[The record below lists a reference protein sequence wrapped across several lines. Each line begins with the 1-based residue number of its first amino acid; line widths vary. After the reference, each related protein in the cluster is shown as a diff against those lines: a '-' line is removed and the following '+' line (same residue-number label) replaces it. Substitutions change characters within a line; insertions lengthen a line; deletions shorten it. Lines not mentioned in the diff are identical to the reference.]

1 VEKINNNKDLHRKGI
16 YMRNYTKKEY
26 KESPGRRL
34 ALLEKHV
41 TKVENLRGRIANDLK
56 KTKST
61 PIEIYKNR
69 CLQAVERVGR
79 IAGVS
84 TKQKDNAKKR
94 LFKVYIELQ
103 EYSGSE
109 RQVWDH
115 DRETP
120 IDEFFPG
127 YDGSVVEA
135 YSAKSHSGGLGFSTA
150 RGLLLADGVG
160 IVRNPYYNELN
171 AAKCG
176 PPMDSSDYVP
186 RHKPTTQEHIEEMA
200 RQKKEVLSNG

>member
-1 VEKINNNKDLHRKGI
+1 MKHNLRDEYGK
-16 YMRNYTKKEY
+16 YTGKP
-26 KESPGRRL
+26 SR
-34 ALLEKHV
+34 LLEKLV
-41 TKVENLRGRIANDLK
+41 THVENLQGKIAHDMD
-56 KTKST
+56 KTKSV

-69 CLQAVERVGR
+69 CLQAVERVDKLS
-79 IAGVS
+79 GVS
-84 TKQKDNAKKR
+84 DKQKDNAKKR

-135 YSAKSHSGGLGFSTA
+135 YSAHSFSGGLGFSTA
-150 RGLLLADGVG
+150 RGLMLADGVG
-160 IVRNPYYNELN
+160 VTRNPYYSELN

-176 PPMDSSDYVP
+176 PPIDSSTHVH
-186 RHKPTTQEHIEEMA
+186 RHEQTTQEWRVEMA
-200 RQKKEVLSNG
+200 KQKKEVLSNG

>member
-1 VEKINNNKDLHRKGI
+1 MSKISKIKTDDGWVYI
-16 YMRNYTKKEY
+16 KKED
-26 KESPGRRL
+26 KVAPGRKL
-34 ALLEKHV
+34 KSLEKLV
-41 TKVENLRGRIANDLK
+41 TQTENLRGKIAHDMD
-56 KTKST
+56 KTKSV

-79 IAGVS
+79 MSGV
-84 TKQKDNAKKR
+84 TDKQKDNAKKR

-176 PPMDSSDYVP
+176 PPMDSTDYVS
-186 RHKPTTQEHIEEMA
+186 RHKQTAQEHREEMA
-200 RQKKEVLSNG
+200 RQKKEVLDYELL

>member
-1 VEKINNNKDLHRKGI
+1 
-16 YMRNYTKKEY
+16 MRNYTKKEH
-26 KESPGRRL
+26 KEFPGRKL
-34 ALLEKHV
+34 KVLEKLV
-41 TKVENLRGRIANDLK
+41 TNMENLQGKIAHDVD
-56 KTKST
+56 KTKSV

-69 CLQAVERVGR
+69 CLQAVERVDKL
-79 IAGVS
+79 AGVS
-84 TKQKDNAKKR
+84 DKQKDNAKKR

-135 YSAKSHSGGLGFSTA
+135 YSAHSFSGGLGFSTA
-150 RGLLLADGVG
+150 RGLMLADGVG
-160 IVRNPYYNELN
+160 VTRNPYYSELN
-171 AAKCG
+171 AGKCG
-176 PPMDSSDYVP
+176 PPMDSSAHVQ
-186 RHKPTTQEHIEEMA
+186 RHEPTTQEWREEMA

>member
-1 VEKINNNKDLHRKGI
+1 MGYI
-16 YMRNYTKKEY
+16 KKEY
-26 KESPGRRL
+26 KLTPGTKMGKVR
-34 ALLEKHV
+34 ALDKIV
-41 TKVENLRGRIANDLK
+41 TQMENLRGKISHDID
-56 KTKST
+56 KTKSV

-69 CLQAVERVGR
+69 CLQAVERVDKLS
-79 IAGVS
+79 GVS
-84 TKQKDNAKKR
+84 DKQKANAKKR

-135 YSAKSHSGGLGFSTA
+135 YSAHSFSGGLGFSTA
-150 RGLLLADGVG
+150 RGLMLADGVG
-160 IVRNPYYNELN
+160 TVKNPYYNELN

-176 PPMDSSDYVP
+176 PPMDSSTHVQ
-186 RHKPTTQEHIEEMA
+186 RHEPTTQEWREEMA

>member
-1 VEKINNNKDLHRKGI
+1 MGYI
-16 YMRNYTKKEY
+16 KKEY
-26 KESPGRRL
+26 KLTPGTKMGKVR
-34 ALLEKHV
+34 ALDKIV
-41 TKVENLRGRIANDLK
+41 TQMENLRGKISHDID
-56 KTKST
+56 KTKSV

-69 CLQAVERVGR
+69 CLQAVERVDKLS
-79 IAGVS
+79 GVS
-84 TKQKDNAKKR
+84 DKQKANAKKR

-135 YSAKSHSGGLGFSTA
+135 YSAHSFSGGLGFSTA
-150 RGLLLADGVG
+150 RGLMLADGVG
-160 IVRNPYYNELN
+160 TVKNPYYNELN

-176 PPMDSSDYVP
+176 PPMDSSTHIH
-186 RHKPTTQEHIEEMA
+186 RHEQTTQEGREEMA

>member
-1 VEKINNNKDLHRKGI
+1 MSRYVKTDDGWVYVKKDH
-16 YMRNYTKKEY
+16 KEF
-26 KESPGRRL
+26 PGRKL
-34 ALLEKHV
+34 KVLEKLV
-41 TKVENLRGRIANDLK
+41 TKMENLRGKIAHDMD
-56 KTKST
+56 KTKSV

-69 CLQAVERVGR
+69 CLQAVERVGKLE
-79 IAGVS
+79 GVS

-150 RGLLLADGVG
+150 RGLLLADGIG
-160 IVRNPYYNELN
+160 ITRNPFFNELN

-176 PPMDSSDYVP
+176 PPMDSTGYIH
-186 RHKPTTQEHIEEMA
+186 RHKQTTQEHRVEMA
-200 RQKKEVLSNG
+200 KQKKEVLSNG

>member
-1 VEKINNNKDLHRKGI
+1 MGYI
-16 YMRNYTKKEY
+16 KKEY
-26 KESPGRRL
+26 KLTPGTKMGKVR
-34 ALLEKHV
+34 ALDKIV
-41 TKVENLRGRIANDLK
+41 TQMENLRGKISHDID
-56 KTKST
+56 KTKSV

-69 CLQAVERVGR
+69 CLQAVERVDKLS
-79 IAGVS
+79 GVS
-84 TKQKDNAKKR
+84 DKQKANAKKR

-135 YSAKSHSGGLGFSTA
+135 YSAHSFSGGLGFSTA
-150 RGLLLADGVG
+150 RGLMLADGVG
-160 IVRNPYYNELN
+160 TVKNPYYNELN

-176 PPMDSSDYVP
+176 PPMNSSTHIH
-186 RHKPTTQEHIEEMA
+186 RHKPTTQEWREEMA
-200 RQKKEVLSNG
+200 KQKKEVLSNG

>member
-1 VEKINNNKDLHRKGI
+1 MSRYVKTDDGWLYVKKDH
-16 YMRNYTKKEY
+16 KEF
-26 KESPGRRL
+26 PGRKL
-34 ALLEKHV
+34 KVLEKLV
-41 TKVENLRGRIANDLK
+41 TNMENLRGKIAHDMD
-56 KTKST
+56 KTKSV

-69 CLQAVERVGR
+69 CLQAVERVDKLS
-79 IAGVS
+79 GVS
-84 TKQKDNAKKR
+84 DKQKDNAKKR

-135 YSAKSHSGGLGFSTA
+135 YSAHSFSGGLGFSTA
-150 RGLLLADGVG
+150 RGLMLADGVG
-160 IVRNPYYNELN
+160 TVKNPYYNELN

-176 PPMDSSDYVP
+176 PPIDSSTHVQRYKQTV
-186 RHKPTTQEHIEEMA
+186 QEHRVEMA
-200 RQKKEVLSNG
+200 KQKKEVLSNG

>member
-1 VEKINNNKDLHRKGI
+1 MSHI
-16 YMRNYTKKEY
+16 
-26 KESPGRRL
+26 
-34 ALLEKHV
+34 LLERLVSH
-41 TKVENLRGRIANDLK
+41 VENLRGKISHDME
-56 KTKST
+56 KTKSV

-69 CLQAVERVGR
+69 CLQAVERVSKLS
-79 IAGVS
+79 GVS
-84 TKQKDNAKKR
+84 DKQKANAKKR

-127 YDGSVVEA
+127 FDGSVVEA
-135 YSAKSHSGGLGFSTA
+135 SSAAAFSGGLGFSTA
-150 RGLLLADGVG
+150 RGLMLSDGVG
-160 IVRNPYYNELN
+160 TVKNPYYRELN

-176 PPMDSSDYVP
+176 PPMDSSNHIH
-186 RHKPTTQEHIEEMA
+186 RHKPTTQEWRVEMA
-200 RQKKEVLSNG
+200 KQKKEVLSDG